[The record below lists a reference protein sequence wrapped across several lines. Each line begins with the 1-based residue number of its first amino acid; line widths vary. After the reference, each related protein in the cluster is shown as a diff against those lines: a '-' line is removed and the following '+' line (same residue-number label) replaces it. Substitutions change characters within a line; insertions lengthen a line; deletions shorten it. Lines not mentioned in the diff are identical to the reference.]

1 MSVPGSSAG
10 TTPTSGSLVLREVSL
25 ELGDKPLMAPLDLVV
40 GRGEITT
47 VMGPSGSGKSSLLA
61 FMCGTLDPA
70 FRAAGR
76 VLLDG
81 AEITRLPPER
91 RRVGILFQDDL
102 LFPHLSVAE
111 NLAFGL
117 PPSVKGREARAARI
131 AAALA
136 EADLTGFGARDP
148 ATLSGGQRARVALL
162 RTLLAEPKALLLDEP
177 FSKLDVAL
185 RARVRRFVFDHARA
199 QGLPTLLVTHDPADA
214 KAAGG
219 AVVELGL
226 SEAITDANPDRTASD
241 SGLPQPLP
249 ESAR

>member
-1 MSVPGSSAG
+1 VSVPGKGDGG
-10 TTPTSGSLVLREVSL
+10 TPASGSLTLEGVSL
-25 ELGDKPLMAPLDLVV
+25 ELGGRPLMAPLDLAV
-40 GRGEITT
+40 GQGEITT

-61 FMCGTLDPA
+61 FICGTLDPA

-91 RRVGILFQDDL
+91 RRIGILFQDDL

-117 PPSVKGREARAARI
+117 PPTVKGREARLGRI
-131 AAALA
+131 DAALA
-136 EADLTGFGARDP
+136 EADLSGFGARDP

-214 KAAGG
+214 EAAGG

-226 SEAITDANPDRTASD
+226 SEAIPDAKPDRGPSET
-241 SGLPQPLP
+241 GLPQALP
-249 ESAR
+249 GSAH